1 MKHIT
6 HFKHNIERLEEYADI
21 NGWLPESLAD
31 FSAPY
36 FTNATNL
43 DPHCEDDYDA
53 LMLLVSCIRQEIARA
68 DGSAQKLVASLALN
82 AWKHI
87 ED

>member
-53 LMLLVSCIRQEIARA
+53 LMLLVSCITSVSRNVASGTELLLVWYVVIAR
-68 DGSAQKLVASLALN
+68 ST
-82 AWKHI
+82 
-87 ED
+87 